1 MTDMSDTQYSPLL
14 ETTKTLFTWLTI
26 AWLAGI
32 SLFYVYLYVN
42 DPRARQDLGLAIPN
56 NVQNWIG
63 SEFRLKPCSSNYGC
77 DSSKD
82 APEAKLVIYSILLAP
97 PAGLYALFSLF
108 AYFSR
113 KRSDYKEGEKILN
126 TISEYNYLEAYKE
139 IESNNIQSSE
149 LWAKAFAL
157 SEGDE
162 AKQQS
167 IYVELRARQLGGM

>member
-1 MTDMSDTQYSPLL
+1 M
-14 ETTKTLFTWLTI
+14 
-26 AWLAGI
+26 
-32 SLFYVYLYVN
+32 
-42 DPRARQDLGLAIPN
+42 
-56 NVQNWIG
+56 
-63 SEFRLKPCSSNYGC
+63 
-77 DSSKD
+77 
-82 APEAKLVIYSILLAP
+82 VIYSILLAP